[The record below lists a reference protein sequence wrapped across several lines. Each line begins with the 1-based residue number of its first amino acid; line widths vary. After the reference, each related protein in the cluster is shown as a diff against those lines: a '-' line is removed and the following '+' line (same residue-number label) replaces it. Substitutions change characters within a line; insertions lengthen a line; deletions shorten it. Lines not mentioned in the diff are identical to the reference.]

1 MAAQSHYCGKSRV
14 IMLTTDKKISLIDTS
29 FSDDI
34 YMVKLLS
41 RYMNYRVKDISL
53 SSEGRKK
60 IEWAEAHMPV
70 LVSMR
75 NKYEKTKPLKGIKI
89 AGCLHVTKETGVLM
103 RTLKM
108 AGAELSWCGCNPLS
122 TQDDVAAS
130 LATDEGISVFAR
142 RGVSTKEYYDDIHS
156 AMDINPHIT
165 IDDGADLTIEMH
177 KENNGSR
184 SRVYGGTEETT
195 TGVIRLRALQ
205 KSGKLIYPIIAVND
219 AETKH
224 DFDNV
229 YGTGQSA
236 LDGIVRATNIL
247 ISGKN
252 VVVAGYGHV
261 GKGIARNASGMG
273 ANVIV
278 TEVDPIAA
286 LKAKLD
292 GFSVAPMRSA
302 SDKGDVFIT
311 TTGCKDVIIEEHISK
326 MKDGAILANAGHFNV
341 EISITALESQCV
353 NKKQMNKDT
362 TQYTLKSGNRVY
374 LIGEGRLVN
383 LAAAEGH
390 PSEVMDMS
398 FANQFLSVLRL
409 AESKGTMKP
418 MVYNI
423 DKSQDQE
430 IALAKLE
437 SMYISIDKLTEE
449 QKIYLEGFSEGT

>member
-1 MAAQSHYCGKSRV
+1 
-14 IMLTTDKKISLIDTS
+14 
-29 FSDDI
+29 
-34 YMVKLLS
+34 MVKLFS
-41 RYMNYRVKDISL
+41 RDMTYRVKDITLSL
-53 SSEGRKK
+53 EGKKK

-70 LVSMR
+70 LVALGQ
-75 NKYEKTKPLKGIKI
+75 KYEKIKPLTGVKI
-89 AGCLHVTKETGVLM
+89 SGCLHVTKETAVLI
-103 RTLKM
+103 RSLKI

-130 LATDEGISVFAR
+130 LAADEGISIFAR

-156 AMDINPHIT
+156 AMDINPNIT

-177 KENNGSR
+177 KKNNGSLAT
-184 SRVYGGTEETT
+184 VYGGTEETT

-205 KSGKLIYPIIAVND
+205 KCGKLIYPIIAVND

-236 LDGIVRATNIL
+236 LDGIIRATNVL
-247 ISGKN
+247 LSGKN
-252 VVVAGYGHV
+252 FVVAGYGHV
-261 GKGIARNASGMG
+261 GKGVARRASGMG

-292 GFSVAPMRSA
+292 GFSVAPMQYASA
-302 SDKGDVFIT
+302 KGDVFIT
-311 TTGCKDVIIEEHISK
+311 TTGCKDVIAEEHISK

-341 EISITALESQCV
+341 EISVTALEDQSV
-353 NKKQMNKDT
+353 NKKQMNENT
-362 TQYTLKSGNRVY
+362 TQYTLRSGRRIY
-374 LIGEGRLVN
+374 LIAEGRLVN

-398 FANQFLSVLRL
+398 FANQFLSVIRL
-409 AESKGTMKP
+409 AESKGSMKP
-418 MVYNI
+418 VVYNI
-423 DKSQDQE
+423 DKSQDRE

-437 SMYISIDKLTEE
+437 SMDISIDKLTED

>member
-1 MAAQSHYCGKSRV
+1 M
-14 IMLTTDKKISLIDTS
+14 T
-29 FSDDI
+29 
-34 YMVKLLS
+34 
-41 RYMNYRVKDISL
+41 YRVKDISL
-53 SSEGRKK
+53 SLEGKRK

-70 LVSMR
+70 LVAMGQ
-75 NKYEKTKPLKGIKI
+75 KYEKTKPLNGVKI
-89 AGCLHVTKETGVLM
+89 SGCLHVTKETAVLI
-103 RTLKM
+103 RTLKI
-108 AGAELSWCGCNPLS
+108 AGAEISWCGCNPLS

-130 LATDEGISVFAR
+130 LAADEGISVFAR

-156 AMDINPHIT
+156 AMDINPNIT

-184 SRVYGGTEETT
+184 TTVYGGTEETT

-236 LDGIVRATNIL
+236 LDGIIRATNIL

-252 VVVAGYGHV
+252 FVVAGYGHV
-261 GKGIARNASGMG
+261 GKGIARRASGMG
-273 ANVIV
+273 ANVII

-292 GFSVAPMRSA
+292 GFSVTSMEHASA
-302 SDKGDVFIT
+302 EGDVFVT
-311 TTGCKDVIIEEHISK
+311 TTGCKDVIVEEHIRK
-326 MKDGAILANAGHFNV
+326 MKDGVILANAGHFNV
-341 EISITALESQCV
+341 EISITALECQSI
-353 NKKQMNKDT
+353 NKRQMNENT
-362 TQYTLKSGNRVY
+362 AQYTLKSGNRIY
-374 LIGEGRLVN
+374 LIAEGRLVN

-409 AESKGTMKP
+409 AESKGSMKP

-437 SMYISIDKLTEE
+437 SMYISIDKLTQE
-449 QKIYLEGFSEGT
+449 QKTYLEGFSEGT